1 MADQKETL
9 TGVPGPEDLEL
20 IGRYTR
26 RPLGAEEVY
35 VFPVVLCDNE
45 VDRDGERFAIPALE
59 QLAALFVGKTGIFD
73 HDPKG
78 RNQTARLYRC
88 RVERDDSRLTAAGE
102 PYHALR
108 ADAYMLRG
116 EATSQLIRE
125 IDGGIKKEVSVG
137 CAMASAT
144 CSVCGADRR
153 KDPCRHRPGERY
165 EGKLC
170 HTVLDD
176 PADAY
181 ECSFVAVPA
190 QRGAGV
196 VKSHG
201 ARGVS
206 VEKLLQCPPGEDVLL
221 TKGQVKEIGRRFQ
234 ELAERARW
242 GGQYRRELERNVLKY
257 SALVQPDMPRAVME
271 AALKGLDMEALA
283 QMEKTYERMAQRS
296 LPLKPQLAAERPE
309 QHARNS
315 EFQI

>member
-1 MADQKETL
+1 MADQNETL

-181 ECSFVAVPA
+181 EWSFVAVPA
-190 QRGAGV
+190 QPRAGV
-196 VKSHG
+196 VK
-201 ARGVS
+201 
-206 VEKLLQCPPGEDVLL
+206 
-221 TKGQVKEIGRRFQ
+221 
-234 ELAERARW
+234 
-242 GGQYRRELERNVLKY
+242 
-257 SALVQPDMPRAVME
+257 
-271 AALKGLDMEALA
+271 
-283 QMEKTYERMAQRS
+283 
-296 LPLKPQLAAERPE
+296 
-309 QHARNS
+309 
-315 EFQI
+315 